1 MTDDDTLQQALA
13 LLFKAAPS
21 GSRVILF
28 GSRARDEAGAG
39 SDYDF
44 LVIEPEVE
52 DRFAEMVRLAS
63 LLGGAMIPA
72 DVVVINQARF
82 DRWRAEPNSLV
93 SRALREGRLYEPA
106 A

>member
-1 MTDDDTLQQALA
+1 MTDDDMLQRALA

-21 GSRVILF
+21 ESRVILF
-28 GSRARDEAGAG
+28 GSRARGEAAKG

-44 LVIEPEVE
+44 LVVEPKVE

-72 DVVVINQARF
+72 DVVVIDQATF
-82 DRWRAEPNSLV
+82 DLWRTEPNSLV

>member
-1 MTDDDTLQQALA
+1 MTHDKNLQTALG
-13 LLFKAAPS
+13 LLFEAAPA

-28 GSRARDEAGAG
+28 GSRARGEARAD

-52 DRFAEMVRLAS
+52 DRFAEMVRLS
-63 LLGGAMIPA
+63 SVLGEAMIPA
-72 DVVVINQARF
+72 DVVVLSRATF
-82 DRWRAEPNSLV
+82 ELWRGEPNSLA
-93 SRALREGRLYEPA
+93 SRALREGRLYESA